1 MQKERRLNRKR
12 EKRITEK
19 VFIKNPFEF
28 AKIIFL
34 ESNRGTLKCI
44 KESLKTILK
53 KLTVTQDK

>member
-1 MQKERRLNRKR
+1 MQKEGKG
-12 EKRITEK
+12 KKITEK

-53 KLTVTQDK
+53 ELTVTQDKE